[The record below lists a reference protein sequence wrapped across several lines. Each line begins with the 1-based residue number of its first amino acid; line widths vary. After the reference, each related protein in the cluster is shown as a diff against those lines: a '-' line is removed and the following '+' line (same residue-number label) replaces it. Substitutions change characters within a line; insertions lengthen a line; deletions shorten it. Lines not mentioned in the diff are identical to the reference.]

1 MHTFEHFDPHLLL
14 NEIKRKC
21 SRVFPFLRLRCKFLY
36 GRFCGD
42 MMNTSGHQIVVWRH
56 YTARMAV
63 DDHNSNQSR
72 IAMGAACVTES
83 GGTVPLNFADVLDGL
98 DSEDVRIL
106 NSCCY
111 FLMRLIDLTMRT
123 APSPSCLS
131 MDYISHRW

>member
-14 NEIKRKC
+14 NEIKRQC
-21 SRVFPFLRLRCKFLY
+21 SRVSVSSSSMLVPVGPFSWRHDEYSCA
-36 GRFCGD
+36 
-42 MMNTSGHQIVVWRH
+42 SIVVWHH

-83 GGTVPLNFADVLDGL
+83 GGTLPLNFADVLDGL
-98 DSEDVRIL
+98 DSEGVRIL

-111 FLMRLIDLTMRT
+111 FLMRLIT
-123 APSPSCLS
+123 
-131 MDYISHRW
+131 